1 VKQDNLELVE
11 AQKHLA
17 KIGRSAM
24 ENPDIVLRYLH
35 DIDRKVDR
43 LIDKIRDL
51 TSGVTK
57 LEVGLSLVNSRL
69 DRVEGRLDRIERRLG
84 LSEASP

>member
-1 VKQDNLELVE
+1 
-11 AQKHLA
+11 
-17 KIGRSAM
+17 M

-69 DRVEGRLDRIERRLG
+69 DRIERRLG
-84 LSEASP
+84 LFEASP

>member
-1 VKQDNLELVE
+1 MKT
-11 AQKHLA
+11 
-17 KIGRSAM
+17 
-24 ENPDIVLRYLH
+24 DIVLRYLH

-43 LIDKIRDL
+43 LIDKMRDL

-69 DRVEGRLDRIERRLG
+69 DRIERRLG

>member
-1 VKQDNLELVE
+1 
-11 AQKHLA
+11 
-17 KIGRSAM
+17 M

-43 LIDKIRDL
+43 LIDKMRDL

-69 DRVEGRLDRIERRLG
+69 DRIERRLG

>member
-1 VKQDNLELVE
+1 MD
-11 AQKHLA
+11 
-17 KIGRSAM
+17 
-24 ENPDIVLRYLH
+24 PDIVLRYLH

-43 LIDKIRDL
+43 LIDKMRDL

-69 DRVEGRLDRIERRLG
+69 DRIERRLG

>member
-1 VKQDNLELVE
+1 
-11 AQKHLA
+11 
-17 KIGRSAM
+17 M
-24 ENPDIVLRYLH
+24 ENPDFVLRYLH

-69 DRVEGRLDRIERRLG
+69 DRIERRLG

>member
-1 VKQDNLELVE
+1 
-11 AQKHLA
+11 
-17 KIGRSAM
+17 M

-35 DIDRKVDR
+35 DIDRKADR

-57 LEVGLSLVNSRL
+57 LELGLSLVNSRL
-69 DRVEGRLDRIERRLG
+69 DRVESRLDRIERRLG

>member
-1 VKQDNLELVE
+1 
-11 AQKHLA
+11 
-17 KIGRSAM
+17 M

-69 DRVEGRLDRIERRLG
+69 DRIERRQV
-84 LSEASP
+84 

>member
-1 VKQDNLELVE
+1 
-11 AQKHLA
+11 
-17 KIGRSAM
+17 M

-69 DRVEGRLDRIERRLG
+69 DRIERRLG

>member
-1 VKQDNLELVE
+1 
-11 AQKHLA
+11 
-17 KIGRSAM
+17 M

-35 DIDRKVDR
+35 RKVDR
-43 LIDKIRDL
+43 LIDKMRDL

-69 DRVEGRLDRIERRLG
+69 DRIERRLG

>member
-1 VKQDNLELVE
+1 
-11 AQKHLA
+11 
-17 KIGRSAM
+17 M

-69 DRVEGRLDRIERRLG
+69 DRVEGRLEHRAPAWVVR
-84 LSEASP
+84 S